1 MGLSTA
7 LGTAVS
13 GLHST
18 QIGIGV
24 VSQNVANAGTA
35 GYVRRTVSNVDTISG
50 RTVGAGNPNVQ
61 RLLDR
66 IVQHQ
71 LWQET
76 SGAAYTSARAE
87 VFSDLDQLYGA
98 PGSATALDTIYNT
111 FTSSLQALQNDP
123 SSYTNRTAVL
133 DAAGQLASRLRG
145 LSEGVQTQ
153 RSQTETKLDV
163 AVDRV
168 NELLGSLTD
177 VNARIVNGGQTS
189 GTAELRDQRERI
201 ISELAQY
208 VEIRT
213 EERPNGA
220 ISISTASGT
229 QLFDGRPTV
238 TFEFDARS
246 SIGPQSQWS
255 ANPAQRSVGTITAR
269 DISGNSFDAIANGT
283 FRSGE
288 IGALI
293 ELRDKTLVQA
303 QAQLDEIAAQLSS
316 ALSDREIAGTAATVG
331 AATGFDV
338 DLTGLQSGNSVTL
351 DYKVTPGGQTQRF
364 TFVRVESAASLP
376 LPASAQGDANN
387 RVVGIDFSGGM
398 ASVAAQ
404 IQAAVGAGFTV
415 SNTGSVLRVVDDGA
429 GATRDVV
436 GLTARPTQTSLT
448 GGTSELPFF
457 VDGGRS
463 NAAYT
468 GSYEGGAQSAGYA
481 ARIAVNPDLI
491 ADRSRLVVYNTAP
504 ATPQGDT
511 TRPKFL
517 LDRLTSSQRSFTN
530 ATGFDGSTA
539 TSTGTISSFV
549 QRVVAS
555 QGQASE
561 QAQRLDE
568 GQQVALAS
576 VQSRFLED
584 TQVNVD
590 QEMSTLIELQSAY
603 AANARV
609 ISTVKELLD
618 VLLRL

>member
-1 MGLSTA
+1 MGLSTS
-7 LGTAVS
+7 LGTAIS
-13 GLHST
+13 GLNSA

-24 VSQNVANAGTA
+24 VSQNVANAGTP
-35 GYVRRTVSNVDTISG
+35 GYVRRNVSSVDSISG
-50 RTVGAGNPNVQ
+50 GTVGVSNPNVQ

-71 LWQET
+71 LLQES
-76 SGAAYTSARAE
+76 SGAAYTSTRAQ
-87 VFSDLDQLYGA
+87 VFANLDQLYGA
-98 PGSATALDTIYNT
+98 PGSKTALDSMYSS

-133 DAAGQLASRLRG
+133 DAASQLASRLRG
-145 LSEGVQTQ
+145 LSEGVQQQ
-153 RSQTETKLDV
+153 RSQAEAGIGAGVT
-163 AVDRV
+163 RV
-168 NELLGSLTD
+168 NELLDQLTN
-177 VNARIVNGGQTS
+177 VNARIVNAQQTS
-189 GTAELRDQRERI
+189 GTADLRDQRDRI
-201 ISELAQY
+201 VSELSQY

-213 EERPNGA
+213 DERPNGSL
-220 ISISTASGT
+220 SITTASGT

-238 TFEFDARS
+238 KFEFDARAN
-246 SIGPQSQWS
+246 IGPQSQWS
-255 ANPAQRSVGTITAR
+255 SDPAQRGVGTIVAR
-269 DISGNSFDAIANGT
+269 DLNGNGFDAIANNT

-288 IGALI
+288 IGALV

-303 QAQLDEIAAQLSS
+303 QKQLDEIAAQLSS
-316 ALSDREIAGTAATVG
+316 ALSDREIAGTAVTAG

-338 DLTGLQSGNSVTL
+338 DLAGLQSGNSVTL

-376 LPASAQGDANN
+376 LPASAQGDVNN
-387 RVVGIDFSGGM
+387 RVIGIDFSGGP

-404 IQAAVGAGFTV
+404 MQAAIGPGFTV
-415 SNTGSVLRVVDDGA
+415 SNTGSVLRIVDDGA

-448 GGTSELPFF
+448 GGTGELPFF
-457 VDGGRS
+457 VDGRNNGV
-463 NAAYT
+463 YT
-468 GSYEGGAQSAGYA
+468 GSYEGGAQSAGFA
-481 ARIAVNPDLI
+481 SRITVNPDLI
-491 ADRSRLVVYNTAP
+491 ADRSRLVVFNTSP

-539 TSTGTISSFV
+539 TSTGTVSSLV
-549 QRVVAS
+549 QRVVAG

-561 QAQRLDE
+561 QAKRLDE
-568 GQQVALAS
+568 GQQVAFSA

-584 TQVNVD
+584 TKVNVD

>member
-18 QIGIGV
+18 QVGIGV

-35 GYVRRTVSNVDTISG
+35 GYVRRTVSNVDTITG

-87 VFSDLDQLYGA
+87 VFADLDQLYGA
-98 PGSATALDTIYNT
+98 PGSATALDTIYNK

-123 SSYTNRTAVL
+123 SSYANRTAVL
-133 DAAGQLASRLRG
+133 DAASQLASRLRG

-168 NELLGSLTD
+168 NELLESLTD

-220 ISISTASGT
+220 VSISTASGT

-255 ANPAQRSVGTITAR
+255 ANPAQRGVGTITAR

-303 QAQLDEIAAQLSS
+303 QAQLDEVAAQLSS

-338 DLTGLQSGNSVTL
+338 DLAGLQSGNSVTL

-364 TFVRVESAASLP
+364 TFVRVESATSLP
-376 LPASAQGDANN
+376 LPASAQGDASN
-387 RVVGIDFSGGM
+387 RVIGIDFSGGM
-398 ASVAAQ
+398 GSVAAQ

-457 VDGGRS
+457 VDAGRA

-468 GSYEGGAQSAGYA
+468 GSYEGGPQSAGYA
-481 ARIAVNPDLI
+481 SRITVNPNLI

-504 ATPQGDT
+504 TTPQGDT
-511 TRPKFL
+511 TRPTFL
-517 LDRLTSSQRSFTN
+517 YDRLTSSQRSFTN

-561 QAQRLDE
+561 QAQSLDE

>member
-1 MGLSTA
+1 MGLSTS
-7 LGTAVS
+7 LGTAIS
-13 GLHST
+13 GLNSAQT
-18 QIGIGV
+18 GIGV
-24 VSQNVANAGTA
+24 ISQNVANAGTP
-35 GYVRRTVSNVDTISG
+35 GYVRRNVSSVDSISG
-50 RTVGAGNPNVQ
+50 GTVGVNNPNVQ

-71 LWQET
+71 LLQES
-76 SGAAYTSARAE
+76 SGAAYTSTRAQ
-87 VFSDLDQLYGA
+87 VFANLDQLYGA
-98 PGSATALDTIYNT
+98 PGSKTALDSMYSS

-123 SSYTNRTAVL
+123 SSYTNRAAVL
-133 DAAGQLASRLRG
+133 DAASQLANRLRG
-145 LSEGVQTQ
+145 LSDGVQQQ
-153 RSQTETKLDV
+153 RSQAEAGIGAGVT
-163 AVDRV
+163 RV
-168 NELLGSLTD
+168 NELLDQLTN
-177 VNARIVNGGQTS
+177 VNARIVNAQQTS
-189 GTAELRDQRERI
+189 GTADLRDQRDRI
-201 ISELAQY
+201 VSELSQY

-213 EERPNGA
+213 DERPNGSL
-220 ISISTASGT
+220 SITTASGT

-238 TFEFDARS
+238 KFEFDARAN
-246 SIGPQSQWS
+246 IGPQSQWS
-255 ANPAQRSVGTITAR
+255 TDPTQRGVGTIIAR
-269 DISGNSFDAIANGT
+269 DLNGNGFDAIANNT

-288 IGALI
+288 IGALV

-303 QAQLDEIAAQLSS
+303 QKQLDEIAAQLSS
-316 ALSDREIAGTAATVG
+316 ALSDREIAGTAVTAG

-338 DLTGLQSGNSVTL
+338 DLAGLQSGNSVTL

-387 RVVGIDFSGGM
+387 RVIGIDFSGGP

-404 IQAAVGAGFTV
+404 MQAAIGPGFTV
-415 SNTGSVLRVVDDGA
+415 SNTGSVLRIVDDGA

-448 GGTSELPFF
+448 GGTGELPFF
-457 VDGGRS
+457 VDGRNNGV
-463 NAAYT
+463 YT
-468 GSYEGGAQSAGYA
+468 GSYEGGAQSAGFA
-481 ARIAVNPDLI
+481 SRITVNPDLI
-491 ADRSRLVVYNTAP
+491 ADRSRLVVFNTSP

-539 TSTGTISSFV
+539 TSSGTVSSLV
-549 QRVVAS
+549 QRVVAG

-561 QAQRLDE
+561 QAKRLDE
-568 GQQVALAS
+568 GQQVAFSA

-584 TQVNVD
+584 TKVNVD
-590 QEMSTLIELQSAY
+590 QEMSSLIELQSAY

-618 VLLRL
+618 VLMRL

>member
-7 LGTAVS
+7 LGTSIS
-13 GLHST
+13 GLNSA

-24 VSQNVANAGTA
+24 VSQNVANAGTP
-35 GYVRRTVSNVDTISG
+35 GYVRRNVSSVDSISG
-50 RTVGAGNPNVQ
+50 GTVGVSNPNVQ

-71 LWQET
+71 LLQES
-76 SGAAYTSARAE
+76 SGAAYTSTRAQ
-87 VFSDLDQLYGA
+87 VFANLDQLYGA
-98 PGSATALDTIYNT
+98 PGSKTALDSMYST
-111 FTSSLQALQNDP
+111 FTNSLQALQNDP

-133 DAAGQLASRLRG
+133 DAASQLANRLRG
-145 LSEGVQTQ
+145 LSEGVQQQ
-153 RSQTETKLDV
+153 RAQAEAGIGAGVT
-163 AVDRV
+163 RV
-168 NELLGSLTD
+168 NELLDQLTN
-177 VNARIVNGGQTS
+177 VNARIVNAQQTS
-189 GTAELRDQRERI
+189 GTADLRDQRDRI
-201 ISELAQY
+201 VSELSQY

-213 EERPNGA
+213 DERPNGSL
-220 ISISTASGT
+220 SITTASGT

-238 TFEFDARS
+238 KFEFDARAN
-246 SIGPQSQWS
+246 IGPQSQWS
-255 ANPAQRSVGTITAR
+255 SDPAQRGVGTIIAR
-269 DISGNSFDAIANGT
+269 DLNGNGFDAIANNT

-288 IGALI
+288 IGALV

-303 QAQLDEIAAQLSS
+303 QKQLDEIAAQLSS
-316 ALSDREIAGTAATVG
+316 ALSDREIAGTAVTAG

-338 DLTGLQSGNSVTL
+338 DLAGLQSGNSVTL

-387 RVVGIDFSGGM
+387 RVIGIDFSGGP

-404 IQAAVGAGFTV
+404 MQAAIGPGFAV
-415 SNTGSVLRVVDDGA
+415 SNTGSVLRIVDDGA
-429 GATRDVV
+429 GGTRDVV
-436 GLTARPTQTSLT
+436 GLTSRPTQTSLT
-448 GGTSELPFF
+448 GGTGELPFF
-457 VDGGRS
+457 VDGRNNGV
-463 NAAYT
+463 YT
-468 GSYEGGAQSAGYA
+468 GSYEGGAQSAGFA
-481 ARIAVNPDLI
+481 SRITVNPDLI
-491 ADRSRLVVYNTAP
+491 ADRSRLVVFNTSP

-539 TSTGTISSFV
+539 TSSGTVSSLV
-549 QRVVAS
+549 QRVVAG

-561 QAQRLDE
+561 QAKRLDE
-568 GQQVALAS
+568 GQQVAFSA

-584 TQVNVD
+584 TKVNVD

-618 VLLRL
+618 VLMRL

>member
-1 MGLSTA
+1 MGLNTA
-7 LGTAVS
+7 LGTAIS
-13 GLHST
+13 GLNSS

-24 VSQNVANAGTA
+24 VSQNVANAGTP
-35 GYVRRTVSNVDTISG
+35 GYVRRNVSSVDSISG
-50 RTVGAGNPNVQ
+50 GTVGVSNPNVQ

-71 LWQET
+71 LLQES
-76 SGAAYTSARAE
+76 SGAAYTSTRAQ
-87 VFSDLDQLYGA
+87 VFANLDQLYGA
-98 PGSATALDTIYNT
+98 PGSKTALDSMYSS

-133 DAAGQLASRLRG
+133 DAASQLASRLRG
-145 LSEGVQTQ
+145 LSEGVQQQ
-153 RSQTETKLDV
+153 RSQAEAGIGAGVT
-163 AVDRV
+163 RV
-168 NELLGSLTD
+168 NELLDQLTN
-177 VNARIVNGGQTS
+177 VNARIVNAQQTS
-189 GTAELRDQRERI
+189 GTADLRDQRDRI
-201 ISELAQY
+201 VSELSQY

-213 EERPNGA
+213 DERPNGSL
-220 ISISTASGT
+220 SITTASGT

-238 TFEFDARS
+238 KFEFDARAN
-246 SIGPQSQWS
+246 IGPQSQWS
-255 ANPAQRSVGTITAR
+255 SDPAQRGVGTIVAR
-269 DISGNSFDAIANGT
+269 DLNGNGFDAIANNT

-288 IGALI
+288 IGALV

-303 QAQLDEIAAQLSS
+303 QKQLDEIAAQLSS
-316 ALSDREIAGTAATVG
+316 ALSDREIAGTAVTAG

-338 DLTGLQSGNSVTL
+338 DLAGLQSGNSVTL

-387 RVVGIDFSGGM
+387 RVIGIDFSGGP

-404 IQAAVGAGFTV
+404 MQAAIGPGFTV
-415 SNTGSVLRVVDDGA
+415 SNTGSVLRIVDDGA

-436 GLTARPTQTSLT
+436 GLTSRPTQTSLT
-448 GGTSELPFF
+448 GGTGELPFF
-457 VDGGRS
+457 VDGRNNGV
-463 NAAYT
+463 YT
-468 GSYEGGAQSAGYA
+468 GSYEGGAQSAGFA
-481 ARIAVNPDLI
+481 SRITVNPDLI
-491 ADRSRLVVYNTAP
+491 ADRSRLVVFNTSP

-539 TSTGTISSFV
+539 TSTGTISSLV
-549 QRVVAS
+549 QRVVAG

-561 QAQRLDE
+561 QAKRLDE
-568 GQQVALAS
+568 GQQVAFSA

-584 TQVNVD
+584 TKVNVD

>member
-7 LGTAVS
+7 LGTAIS
-13 GLHST
+13 GLNSS
-18 QIGIGV
+18 QVGIGV

-35 GYVRRTVSNVDTISG
+35 GYVRRTVSNVDSISG
-50 RTVGAGNPNVQ
+50 RTVGVNNPNVQ

-71 LWQET
+71 LLQES
-76 SGAAYTSARAE
+76 SGAAYTATRAQ
-87 VFSDLDQLYGA
+87 VFANLDQLYGA
-98 PGSATALDTIYNT
+98 PGSATALDSMYSK

-123 SSYTNRTAVL
+123 SSYTNRTAVI
-133 DAAGQLASRLRG
+133 DAASQLANRLRG
-145 LSEGVQTQ
+145 LSDGVQQQ
-153 RSQTETKLDV
+153 RAQTEAGIGA
-163 AVDRV
+163 AVTRT
-168 NELLGSLTD
+168 NELLDQLTD
-177 VNARIVNGGQTS
+177 VNARIVNAPQTS
-189 GTAELRDQRERI
+189 ATADLRDQRDRI
-201 ISELAQY
+201 ISELSQY

-213 EERPNGA
+213 DERPNGSV
-220 ISISTASGT
+220 SITTASGT
-229 QLFDGRPTV
+229 QLFDGRPTIK
-238 TFEFDARS
+238 FEFDQRGN
-246 SIGPQSQWS
+246 IGPQSQWS
-255 ANPAQRSVGTITAR
+255 SDPAQRGVGTIVAR
-269 DISGNSFDAIANGT
+269 DLSGNSFDAIANNT

-303 QAQLDEIAAQLSS
+303 QRQLDEIAAQLAS
-316 ALSDREIAGTAATVG
+316 ALSDREIAGTAVTAG

-338 DLTGLQSGNSVTL
+338 DLAGLQSGNSVTL

-387 RVVGIDFSGGM
+387 RVIGIDFSGGP

-404 IQAAVGAGFTV
+404 IQAAVGPGFAV
-415 SNTGSVLRVVDDGA
+415 SNTGSVLRIVDDGA
-429 GATRDVV
+429 AGTRDVV

-448 GGTSELPFF
+448 GGTGELPFF
-457 VDGGRS
+457 VDGRN

-468 GSYEGGAQSAGYA
+468 GSYEGGAQSIGFA

-491 ADRSRLVVYNTAP
+491 ADRSRLVVYNTSP
-504 ATPQGDT
+504 MTPQGDT
-511 TRPKFL
+511 TRPSFL
-517 LDRLTSSQRSFTN
+517 YDRLTSSQRSFTN

-539 TSTGTISSFV
+539 TSSGTVSSFV
-549 QRVVAS
+549 QRVVAG

-561 QAQRLDE
+561 QAKRLDE
-568 GQQVALAS
+568 GQQVAFAS
-576 VQSRFLED
+576 VQSRFVED
-584 TQVNVD
+584 TKVNVD
-590 QEMSTLIELQSAY
+590 EEMSTLIELQSAY

-618 VLLRL
+618 VLMRL

>member
-1 MGLSTA
+1 MGLSTS
-7 LGTAVS
+7 LGTAIS
-13 GLHST
+13 GLNSA

-24 VSQNVANAGTA
+24 VSQNVANAGTP
-35 GYVRRTVSNVDTISG
+35 GYVRRNVSSVDSVSG
-50 RTVGAGNPNVQ
+50 GTVGVSNPNVQ

-71 LWQET
+71 LLQES
-76 SGAAYTSARAE
+76 SGAAYTSTRAQ
-87 VFSDLDQLYGA
+87 VFANLDQLYGA
-98 PGSATALDTIYNT
+98 PGSKTALDSMYSS

-133 DAAGQLASRLRG
+133 DAASQLASRLRG
-145 LSEGVQTQ
+145 LSEGVQQQ
-153 RSQTETKLDV
+153 RSQAEAGIGAGVT
-163 AVDRV
+163 RV
-168 NELLGSLTD
+168 NELLDQLTN
-177 VNARIVNGGQTS
+177 VNARIVNAQQTS
-189 GTAELRDQRERI
+189 GTADLRDQRDRI
-201 ISELAQY
+201 VSELSQY

-213 EERPNGA
+213 DERPNGSL
-220 ISISTASGT
+220 SITTASGT

-238 TFEFDARS
+238 KFEFDARAN
-246 SIGPQSQWS
+246 IGPQSQWS
-255 ANPAQRSVGTITAR
+255 SDPATRGVGTIVAR
-269 DISGNSFDAIANGT
+269 DLNGNGFDAIANNT

-288 IGALI
+288 IGALV

-303 QAQLDEIAAQLSS
+303 QKQLDEIAAQLSS
-316 ALSDREIAGTAATVG
+316 ALSDREIAGTAVTAG

-338 DLTGLQSGNSVTL
+338 DLAGLQSGNSVTL

-387 RVVGIDFSGGM
+387 RVIGIDFSGGP

-404 IQAAVGAGFTV
+404 MQAAIGPGFTV
-415 SNTGSVLRVVDDGA
+415 SNTGSVLRIVDDGA

-448 GGTSELPFF
+448 GGTGELPFF
-457 VDGGRS
+457 VDGRNNGV
-463 NAAYT
+463 YT
-468 GSYEGGAQSAGYA
+468 GSYEGGAQSAGFA
-481 ARIAVNPDLI
+481 SRITVNPDLI
-491 ADRSRLVVYNTAP
+491 ADRSRLVVFNTSP

-517 LDRLTSSQRSFTN
+517 YDRLTSSQRSFTN

-539 TSTGTISSFV
+539 TATGTVSSLV
-549 QRVVAS
+549 QRVVAG

-561 QAQRLDE
+561 QAKRLDE
-568 GQQVALAS
+568 GQQVAFSA

-584 TQVNVD
+584 TKVNVD

-618 VLLRL
+618 VLMRL

>member
-1 MGLSTA
+1 MGLSTS
-7 LGTAVS
+7 LGTAIS
-13 GLHST
+13 GLNSA

-24 VSQNVANAGTA
+24 VSQNVANAGTP
-35 GYVRRTVSNVDTISG
+35 GYVRRNVSSVDSISG
-50 RTVGAGNPNVQ
+50 GTVGVSNPNVQ

-71 LWQET
+71 LLQES
-76 SGAAYTSARAE
+76 SGAAYTSTRAQ
-87 VFSDLDQLYGA
+87 VFANLDQLYGA
-98 PGSATALDTIYNT
+98 PGSKTALDSMYSS

-133 DAAGQLASRLRG
+133 DAASQLASRLRG
-145 LSEGVQTQ
+145 LSEGVQQQ
-153 RSQTETKLDV
+153 RSQAEAGIGAGVT
-163 AVDRV
+163 RV
-168 NELLGSLTD
+168 NELLDQLTN
-177 VNARIVNGGQTS
+177 VNARIVNAQQTS
-189 GTAELRDQRERI
+189 GTADLRDQRDRI
-201 ISELAQY
+201 VSELSQY

-213 EERPNGA
+213 DERPNGSL
-220 ISISTASGT
+220 SITTASGT

-238 TFEFDARS
+238 KFEFDARAN
-246 SIGPQSQWS
+246 IGPQSQWS
-255 ANPAQRSVGTITAR
+255 SDPAQRGVGTIVAR
-269 DISGNSFDAIANGT
+269 DLNGNGFDAIANNT

-288 IGALI
+288 IGALV

-303 QAQLDEIAAQLSS
+303 QKQLDEIAAQLSS
-316 ALSDREIAGTAATVG
+316 ALSDREIAGTAVTAG

-338 DLTGLQSGNSVTL
+338 DLAGLQSGNSVTL

-387 RVVGIDFSGGM
+387 RVIGIDFSGGP

-404 IQAAVGAGFTV
+404 MQAAIGPGFTV
-415 SNTGSVLRVVDDGA
+415 SNTGSVLRIVDDGA

-448 GGTSELPFF
+448 GGTGELPFF
-457 VDGGRS
+457 VDGRNNGV
-463 NAAYT
+463 YT
-468 GSYEGGAQSAGYA
+468 GSYEGGAQSAGFA
-481 ARIAVNPDLI
+481 SRITVNPDLI
-491 ADRSRLVVYNTAP
+491 ADRSRLVVYNTSP

-517 LDRLTSSQRSFTN
+517 YDRLTSSQRSFTN

-539 TSTGTISSFV
+539 TSTGTVSSLV
-549 QRVVAS
+549 QRVVAG

-561 QAQRLDE
+561 QAKRLDE
-568 GQQVALAS
+568 GQQVAFSA

-584 TQVNVD
+584 TKVNVD